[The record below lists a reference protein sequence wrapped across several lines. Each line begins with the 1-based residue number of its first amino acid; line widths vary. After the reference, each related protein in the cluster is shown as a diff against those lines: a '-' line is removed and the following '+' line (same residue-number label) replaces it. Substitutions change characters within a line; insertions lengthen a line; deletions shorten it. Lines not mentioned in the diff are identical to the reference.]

1 MLFSLVSSYL
11 EQMGYRQTLQTL
23 KDPQSDKQGSVG
35 ACDQKTL
42 EFESPTIER
51 KMTIDQNDQSLSE
64 RKLDSAFS
72 KAESAKKSVASKS
85 QLSLEDEKMI

>member
-1 MLFSLVSSYL
+1 M
-11 EQMGYRQTLQTL
+11 
-23 KDPQSDKQGSVG
+23 
-35 ACDQKTL
+35 
-42 EFESPTIER
+42 ER